1 MLYCLVSLI
10 FFVMMIPAERPEAYM
25 QVRGYFEKNFCLIIM
40 SFGMSYVV
48 QGTRVREGWVGS
60 NA

>member
-1 MLYCLVSLI
+1 
-10 FFVMMIPAERPEAYM
+10 M